1 MKFPTL
7 RTYGIII
14 SSIVTQQK
22 IIIFVSPYG
31 SSAKILYTFMYQY
44 LTKAKA

>member
-7 RTYGIII
+7 RTYDIII
-14 SSIVTQQK
+14 SIVTQQK

-31 SSAKILYTFMYQY
+31 SSAKMLYTFMFQY

>member
-14 SSIVTQQK
+14 SIVTQQK